1 MLRFE
6 EYVSRRKKED
16 RLNEFDLDNRAENMK
31 ICVNYVFE
39 YFNNY
44 LNVTAAEDKMVLHD
58 EKIEKYRR
66 QIQEYDPEVR
76 DWLVEINS
84 EYGHFINRTIGNEL
98 KRNEFFFLFNTDQ
111 EFRNLSYDCYSKL
124 IKKYPYLKDQTEMLF
139 LFIKNFHQISSGSN
153 WQTDIP
159 FISEDI
165 NNWIDDTWTKRQVKI
180 TSFAYNWVSY
190 FYDHQE
196 IWPSTHRKKSLEA
209 WRKYEYD
216 YRQSYNLFNLNSLY
230 VRMPKKSFTRGRKQ
244 EFEILMMYFWI
255 HEFDGDDGYWQE
267 YLQRVIPA
275 VNKVNTNSD

>member
-16 RLNEFDLDNRAENMK
+16 RLNEFDLESRAENMK

-44 LNVTAAEDKMVLHD
+44 LNITAAENKMVLHN
-58 EKIEKYRR
+58 EKIEKYRK
-66 QIQEYDPEVR
+66 QIQEYDPEVQ
-76 DWLVEINS
+76 DWLAEINS
-84 EYGHFINRTIGNEL
+84 EYGHYINRTIGNEL

-111 EFRNLSYDCYSKL
+111 EFRNLSYDCYSKMVR
-124 IKKYPYLKDQTEMLF
+124 KYPYLKDQNEMLF
-139 LFIKNFHQISSGSN
+139 LFIKNFHQISSSPT

-165 NNWIDDTWTKRQVKI
+165 NNWIDDTWTKHQVKI
-180 TSFAYNWVSY
+180 TAFAFNWVSY

-196 IWPSTHRKKSLEA
+196 IWPSTHRKKSLET

-216 YRQSYNLFNLNSLY
+216 YRQGSNLFNLNSLY
-230 VRMPKKSFTRGRKQ
+230 VRMPKKSFTRGKKQ

-255 HEFDGDDGYWQE
+255 HEFDGDDDYWQE
-267 YLQRVIPA
+267 YLG
-275 VNKVNTNSD
+275 KVLPTIK

>member
-16 RLNEFDLDNRAENMK
+16 RLNEFDLESRAENMK

-44 LNVTAAEDKMVLHD
+44 LNITAAEDKMVLHN
-58 EKIEKYRR
+58 EKIEKYRK

-139 LFIKNFHQISSGSN
+139 LFVKNFHQISSSPT

-165 NNWIDDTWTKRQVKI
+165 NNWIDDTWTKHQVKI
-180 TSFAYNWVSY
+180 TAFAFNWVSY
-190 FYDHQE
+190 FYDHEE
-196 IWPSTHRKKSLEA
+196 IWPSSHRKKSLET

-216 YRQSYNLFNLNSLY
+216 YRQGYNLFNLNSLY

-244 EFEILMMYFWI
+244 EFEILMMYFWL
-255 HEFDGDDGYWQE
+255 HEFDGDDEYWEE
-267 YLQRVIPA
+267 YLQKVLPA
-275 VNKVNTNSD
+275 AR